1 MEEKRLAVVSIIVE
15 DGERV
20 AEVNALL
27 HDYATYILARLGV
40 PISEREVSVIC
51 IVMDAPGDITSAL
64 SGKLG
69 MIKGVS
75 TKTTVSKL
83 K

>member
-1 MEEKRLAVVSIIVE
+1 MNEKRLAVISIMLE
-15 DGERV
+15 GADKS

-27 HDYATYILARLGV
+27 HDYGQYVVARLGV
-40 PISEREVSVIC
+40 PVRERGVNVIC
-51 IVMDAPGDITSAL
+51 IVIDAPEDITSAL

-69 MIKGVS
+69 MIEGVS
-75 TKTTVSKL
+75 SKTMVAKQ